1 MDTPVEMPGACA
13 ISPPHGLDS
22 FNGLRRTERGAFGTH
37 GTCAIDDARFPK
49 HAPRAHVSNCP
60 SQKRRVGPSQ
70 HFARRVERGGAA
82 VHDQGSRRDVPHT
95 RRIWRVSTLPE
106 TRIDRVRIPRTRLPA
121 LSTRTRLTV
130 SQLSVFFPLH
140 VHIRCNCLTLPLSVT
155 DLSLYPELQNSSSSC
170 FPS

>member
-1 MDTPVEMPGACA
+1 MSARVPREARAVGRGRRIAGGTTNLVRGGKKMDTPVEMPGACA

-121 LSTRTRLTV
+121 LSTRTRLT
-130 SQLSVFFPLH
+130 
-140 VHIRCNCLTLPLSVT
+140 
-155 DLSLYPELQNSSSSC
+155 
-170 FPS
+170 